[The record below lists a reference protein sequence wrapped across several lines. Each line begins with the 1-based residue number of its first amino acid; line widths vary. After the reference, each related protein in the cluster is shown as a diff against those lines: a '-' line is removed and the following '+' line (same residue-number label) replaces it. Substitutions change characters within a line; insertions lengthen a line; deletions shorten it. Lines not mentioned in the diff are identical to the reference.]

1 MVNRRGASALGCL
14 VPLLLFAAAGYVA
27 VGFGE
32 AYFRFYKFQDAMSQ
46 EARFADY
53 RSEEVI
59 QKRLVLVADSLG
71 LPTGADQVTVTRTQG
86 GIRINAE
93 YDEVIKLPFK
103 KEHVIHFSPVA
114 QGRF

>member
-1 MVNRRGASALGCL
+1 MGCL
-14 VPLLLFAAAGYVA
+14 IPLLLFAGAGYIA

-59 QKRLVLVADSLG
+59 QKRLVAIADSLG
-71 LPTGADQVTVTRTQG
+71 LPPGADQVTVTRVQG
-86 GIRINAE
+86 GIKINAE